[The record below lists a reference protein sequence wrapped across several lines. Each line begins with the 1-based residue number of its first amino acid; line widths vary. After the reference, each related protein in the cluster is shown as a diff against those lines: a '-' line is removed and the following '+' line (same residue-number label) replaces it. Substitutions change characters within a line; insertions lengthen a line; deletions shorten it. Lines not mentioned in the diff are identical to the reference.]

1 MKSSTRY
8 TLIAFGFFVFIILAP
23 LLILYVSGRTLNF
36 DSRDT
41 NETGIFDAKS
51 NPTDADLYI
60 DGKKHSSTPAIARF
74 LPQGEYEFTLKKDG
88 YYDWS
93 KRLPIESG
101 QVNYAQVGVDE
112 VQLMKKSEPLV
123 IEPAGVSKFRLIG
136 DRVWYPFGNT
146 IVSASVNDPKQKK
159 TVPNL
164 TIDTID
170 MTPLRDSK
178 HLWIRGM
185 EKSIILNTE
194 NNSYFEQPLAT
205 SHIEVTS
212 NGLAIFTQNNVLLSL
227 APGSNQT
234 TDVMSD
240 VKAFAL
246 LDNTGYF
253 FKTNGVISSAVWNG
267 SAFTDEQLIL
277 NNIPVSPDESELII
291 TDRKELFLKNGKTGL
306 YRVGQSLELIAGQ
319 VESVN
324 LEPRTN
330 ELSFISSGGLSFY
343 NFISSRP
350 QLLTRTTTPS
360 NAFLIHSNIGYGF
373 IGNVNGLEAIEI
385 DTRGQQNRYQLLSG
399 KQVWQLVMTAN
410 QKTIVA
416 LVDGSLVSVEIR
428 N

>member
-1 MKSSTRY
+1 MKSTTRY
-8 TLIAFGFFVFIILAP
+8 SLIAFGFFVFIVLAP
-23 LLILYVSGRTLNF
+23 LLILYVSGTTLDF
-36 DSRDT
+36 GDRDT
-41 NETGIFDAKS
+41 NQTGIFDAKS
-51 NPTDADLYI
+51 NPTNADLLI
-60 DGKKHSSTPAIARF
+60 DGERHSGTPSIARF
-74 LPQGEYEFTLKKDG
+74 LKQGEYEFTLRKEG

-112 VQLMKKSEPLV
+112 VQLIKKSEPTI
-123 IEPAGVSKFRLIG
+123 IEPTGVSKFRLVG
-136 DRVWYPFGNT
+136 DKVWYPFGNT
-146 IVSASVNDPKQKK
+146 IVNALVNDPKQKEV
-159 TVPNL
+159 VPNL
-164 TIDTID
+164 NINTIDIVP
-170 MTPLRDSK
+170 MRDGK

-205 SHIEVTS
+205 GHIEVTP

-227 APGSNQT
+227 AADSNQT

-240 VKAFAL
+240 VKAFTL

-253 FKTNGVISSAVWNG
+253 FKTNGAISSAVWNG
-267 SAFTDEQLIL
+267 SAFVDEQLIL
-277 NNIPVSPDESELII
+277 SNIPVSPDESELII

-306 YRVGQSLELIAGQ
+306 YRVGQSLQLIAGQ

-324 LEPRTN
+324 LEPLTN
-330 ELSFISSGGLSFY
+330 ELSYISSGELSFY
-343 NFISSRP
+343 NFISSRS
-350 QLLTRTTTPS
+350 QLLTRTTTPT

-373 IGNVNGLEAIEI
+373 IGNVNGLEVIEV
-385 DTRGQQNRYQLLSG
+385 DARDQQNRYQLLSG
-399 KQVWQLVMTAN
+399 KQVWQLGMTAN

-416 LVDGSLVSVEIR
+416 LVDGSLLSLEIR